1 MKTAFGNIFGP
12 WEVPEPENT
21 QIRVLAYFMC
31 FLKKPNTLEYAQV
44 LVLTW
49 ANLIPSPPY
58 YPPPPLPLYL
68 KRQRGLGRIS
78 ARVDYLRVRRA
89 ASGGCTGYYY
99 R

>member
-21 QIRVLAYFMC
+21 QLRVLAYFMC

-58 YPPPPLPLYL
+58 YPPPSPSILRD
-68 KRQRGLGRIS
+68 KEGLEGFLLEWI
-78 ARVDYLRVRRA
+78 
-89 ASGGCTGYYY
+89 T
-99 R
+99 